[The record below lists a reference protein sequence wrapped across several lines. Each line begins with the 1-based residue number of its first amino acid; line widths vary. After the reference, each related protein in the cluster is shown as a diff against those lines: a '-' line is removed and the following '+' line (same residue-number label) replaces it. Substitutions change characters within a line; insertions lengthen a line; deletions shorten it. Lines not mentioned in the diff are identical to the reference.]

1 MRLRRLATK
10 AHEYDNA
17 QGSTKRERRMGG
29 VGEVEA
35 GVPARLA
42 QLPELG
48 LRDAQAL
55 LSRLLTISPLST
67 LCVLFPMLFKPLFKK
82 TGKVLHVASESLN
95 IYIYILYCIFFVDVA
110 FHGCLWRFLSLCSL
124 QPCNFAT
131 LSVALGQEGRKRVAY
146 YITCVYLLRGF

>member
-10 AHEYDNA
+10 AHEHDNA

-29 VGEVEA
+29 VGEA

-42 QLPELG
+42 HLPELG

-82 TGKVLHVASESLN
+82 REKCLMLLLKAH
-95 IYIYILYCIFFVDVA
+95 IYIYFLYCIFFVYVA

-131 LSVALGQEGRKRVAY
+131 LSVALGQYHLCLPFA
-146 YITCVYLLRGF
+146 CFFPCF